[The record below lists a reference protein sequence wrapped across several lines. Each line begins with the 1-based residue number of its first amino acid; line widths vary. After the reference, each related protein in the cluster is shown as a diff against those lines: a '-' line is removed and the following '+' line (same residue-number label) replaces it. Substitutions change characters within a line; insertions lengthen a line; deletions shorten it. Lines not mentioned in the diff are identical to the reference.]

1 MIITGDLET
10 NLEHASVNVIKE
22 KRLMSNEITPMTLLL
37 DITGS
42 TPDNRFIVGLMNY
55 VDDTLG
61 LDYESMQRQLEFVTY
76 HLINKRFSSDGGLAV
91 QELEQN

>member
-1 MIITGDLET
+1 M
-10 NLEHASVNVIKE
+10 
-22 KRLMSNEITPMTLLL
+22 MSKEITPMTLLL